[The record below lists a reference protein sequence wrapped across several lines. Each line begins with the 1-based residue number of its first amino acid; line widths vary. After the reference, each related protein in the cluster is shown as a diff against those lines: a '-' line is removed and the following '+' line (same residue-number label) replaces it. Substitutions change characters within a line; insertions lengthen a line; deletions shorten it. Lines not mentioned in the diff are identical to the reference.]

1 MTTTQ
6 SPIRTALI
14 GFGLS
19 GRVFHSPFLAAD
31 DQFSLDIIVT
41 SDKERAADA
50 AQRYPEAQVVS
61 TPAEVFQ
68 QTENLDLVVIA
79 TPPQTHVE
87 LAGEAITRGLHVVV
101 DKPFAV
107 NSPEAGA
114 LIDRAATAG
123 VVLTVFQ
130 NRRWDGD
137 FLTLDKV
144 LDDGELGD
152 IYTFESHFERWSP
165 VSRTPWKEQ
174 TGPAGGGG
182 ILFDLGT
189 HVIDQALE
197 LFGPVE
203 DVHAETAR
211 HSTTSASAADDD
223 TFVSL
228 LHLNGVRSRL
238 WMNRFAGQVAPRF
251 RVLGSEA
258 AYTKWGLDGQEAA
271 LAGGMLP
278 DDEDYGKDHVW
289 GMIGRDGDTRPV
301 EAERGNYPAFY
312 AQLGQA
318 ILDGG
323 RVPVD
328 PAGPLEV
335 LRIIE
340 KIHGLI

>member
-1 MTTTQ
+1 MTATP

-19 GRVFHSPFLAAD
+19 GRVFHSPLLAAD
-31 DQFSLDIIVT
+31 EQFSLDVIVT

-50 AQRYPEAQVVS
+50 AQRYPDAEIVS
-61 TPAEVFQ
+61 TADEVFKRADD
-68 QTENLDLVVIA
+68 LDLVVIG

-107 NSPEAGA
+107 SSPEAGA
-114 LIDRAATAG
+114 LIDRAGAAG

-137 FLTLDKV
+137 FLTLSKL
-144 LDDGELGD
+144 LDDGAFGD

-165 VSRTPWKEQ
+165 ASRTPWKEQ
-174 TGPAGGGG
+174 TGIASGGG

-189 HVIDQALE
+189 HVIDQALQ

-203 DVHAETAR
+203 DIYSESAR
-211 HSTTSASAADDD
+211 RSTTGASDADDD

-228 LHLNGVRSRL
+228 LHQNGVRSRL
-238 WMNRFAGQVAPRF
+238 WMSRFAGQVGPRF
-251 RVLGSEA
+251 RLLGSEA

-271 LAGGMLP
+271 LASGMLP
-278 DDEDYGKDHVW
+278 DDEDYGKENVW

-312 AQLGQA
+312 AQLGRA
-318 ILDGG
+318 ILNDGN
-323 RVPVD
+323 VPVD